1 LNQILQDRL
10 NPVSDK
16 SQSSGI
22 PAARLR
28 LNDKVMQIRNN
39 YQKEVFNG
47 DIGILTQVD
56 REDQEVW
63 VRFDEE
69 RFVSYDF
76 SELDELTLAYCISVH
91 KSQGSEYPCVV
102 LPVLTSQYVMLQR
115 NLLYT
120 AVTRA
125 KELVVLVGTKKAIAI
140 AVRNNRA
147 AERNTLLKERL
158 QQAEREGQVSM
169 K

>member
-1 LNQILQDRL
+1 
-10 NPVSDK
+10 
-16 SQSSGI
+16 
-22 PAARLR
+22 
-28 LNDKVMQIRNN
+28 MQIRNN

-63 VRFDEE
+63 VRFDED
-69 RFVSYDF
+69 RYVSYDF

-115 NLLYT
+115 
-120 AVTRA
+120 
-125 KELVVLVGTKKAIAI
+125 ICFI
-140 AVRNNRA
+140 P
-147 AERNTLLKERL
+147 
-158 QQAEREGQVSM
+158 Q
-169 K
+169 